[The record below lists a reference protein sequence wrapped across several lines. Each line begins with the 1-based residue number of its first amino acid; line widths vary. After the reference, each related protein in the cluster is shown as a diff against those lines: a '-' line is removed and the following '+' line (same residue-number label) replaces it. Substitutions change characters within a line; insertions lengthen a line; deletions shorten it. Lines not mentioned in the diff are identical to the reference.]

1 MKLQET
7 ALRMLRSVAGVFPVR
22 PILPDKVLT
31 LRKGRR
37 HGHELVQ
44 HEGATVQVVAIG
56 DDKPGLLSFAAING
70 IPVKNYTDM
79 IVPKPEPKING
90 KTVPGVPEVPEL
102 SM

>member
-1 MKLQET
+1 MKLQEA
-7 ALRMLRSVAGVFPVR
+7 ALKMLKGVTGVFHVR
-22 PILPDKVLT
+22 PIIPNKVLT

-37 HGHELVQ
+37 GLELVQ
-44 HEGATVQVVAIG
+44 NEGEVVRVVAVS

-79 IVPKPEPKING
+79 TVSKPEPKVNG
-90 KTVPGVPEVPEL
+90 KAVPQIPEL

>member
-1 MKLQET
+1 
-7 ALRMLRSVAGVFPVR
+7 MLKSVAGVFPVH
-22 PILPDKVLT
+22 PILPNKVLA

-44 HEGATVQVVAIG
+44 NEGETARVVAVS

-79 IVPKPEPKING
+79 VVSKPEPRVNG
-90 KTVPGVPEVPEL
+90 KTVPVVPEVPEL

>member
-1 MKLQET
+1 
-7 ALRMLRSVAGVFPVR
+7 MLKGVAGVFHVR
-22 PILPDKVLT
+22 PIVPNAVLT

-37 HGHELVQ
+37 GHELVQ
-44 HEGATVQVVAIG
+44 NEGEAVRVVAVS

-79 IVPKPEPKING
+79 AVSKPEPKVNG
-90 KTVPGVPEVPEL
+90 HVVPEIPEL